1 MSGAP
6 GGGSGSGR
14 DDDPFAVRPATD
26 ADRERPAQPLAPI
39 GWGRPAGREPVPAEQ
54 ETAEQDAAGPT
65 DAGVDPAPADAPQ
78 PSGADILA
86 GIVPLDPTE
95 DDERVAPLD
104 QVDADQ
110 DAHDLDADLDAPAP
124 EPGIADA
131 PIDAGE
137 VEFPGEPDPGYVP
150 APAADGTGEV
160 LSGEVETDP
169 AAADDAPAEL
179 VLEPVDD
186 AQYDAAPPVV
196 PADAPV
202 VDAELVEDPAA
213 PAAPDDD
220 PVQLT
225 PLRDDRMDEDAEVV
239 DDPAGRVA
247 DEVEPEPVG
256 GDVDASAGAGAGAG
270 AERDDEDAAPA
281 PLAPAAAAAR
291 AAAMAWASGSAPAAG
306 PAAAAAPAAVPVEA
320 APAERADAAPTAD
333 RPEAATEP
341 EAVPQPETAVLS
353 SPVVEPSDADR
364 APEHGAEPRDEVA
377 PTAPA
382 PSSFA
387 PPEAAAAEPADAISL
402 LFGDVAADPESEPAD
417 ADAEDRAS
425 DPEGADDRT
434 RILPAAAPA
443 AAPPAAAAARPDRD
457 APTVAVPA
465 ASPRPDPAPRPL
477 PVPPPYAAPPAPRA
491 PAPRAPVLDTARVP
505 APPAAGP
512 PRGPRGPRRTGLW
525 VGGAIL
531 LVLLL
536 VGLFYLGQRLGSAAA
551 PDAAPVATAT
561 AEATPT
567 PSPTPTDPVQGP
579 AAAGVQA
586 WDALLGGECI
596 DPYATPWEEEF
607 TVVDCGSEHH
617 AQMVARVAL
626 PQTGDTFPGEEAV
639 RDSADELCIADTV
652 IDYAAARAY
661 SDVQYQSAYPISQ
674 DEWAAGDRD
683 AYCFVSR
690 AGGGTFTSS
699 IGVPQPPVVP

>member
-6 GGGSGSGR
+6 GGGSGHGHD

-54 ETAEQDAAGPT
+54 DAAEQD

-78 PSGADILA
+78 PPDADILA

-95 DDERVAPLD
+95 DDARVAPLD
-104 QVDADQ
+104 QVDPDQ
-110 DAHDLDADLDAPAP
+110 DAHDHDADLDAPAP

-131 PIDAGE
+131 PIDAGD

-150 APAADGTGEV
+150 DPAADGTGEAM
-160 LSGEVETDP
+160 SGEVEADP
-169 AAADDAPAEL
+169 APGDDAPAEM

-186 AQYDAAPPVV
+186 AQDGAALPVV

-213 PAAPDDD
+213 PADPDDD
-220 PVQLT
+220 DAVQLT
-225 PLRDDRMDEDAEVV
+225 PLRDDMTDEDAEVV
-239 DDPAGRVA
+239 HDPA
-247 DEVEPEPVG
+247 DEVEPEPLG
-256 GDVDASAGAGAGAG
+256 ELDVDA
-270 AERDDEDAAPA
+270 EAAPA

-291 AAAMAWASGSAPAAG
+291 AAAMAWASGSAPAAA
-306 PAAAAAPAAVPVEA
+306 PAAAAPAAP
-320 APAERADAAPTAD
+320 PATPADAAPIAD
-333 RPEAATEP
+333 RPDAAPEP
-341 EAVPQPETAVLS
+341 EPEPEPEPAPAPEPETAVLS
-353 SPVVEPSDADR
+353 SPVVAPSDAER
-364 APEHGAEPRDEVA
+364 APDHDAEPRDEVA
-377 PTAPA
+377 PTDPTPA

-387 PPEAAAAEPADAISL
+387 PPDATDADHDAEPVDAISL
-402 LFGDVAADPESEPAD
+402 LFGDVAVDPESDRAD
-417 ADAEDRAS
+417 ADADDRRTA
-425 DPEGADDRT
+425 PEGADDRT

-443 AAPPAAAAARPDRD
+443 AAPRPDRD
-457 APTVAVPA
+457 APTAAVPA
-465 ASPRPDPAPRPL
+465 ASPRPDPTPRPA

-491 PAPRAPVLDTARVP
+491 PAPRAPVLDTVRMP
-505 APPAAGP
+505 APPAAAH

-561 AEATPT
+561 PEATPT

-579 AAAGVQA
+579 AAAGVQV

-596 DPYATPWEEEF
+596 DPYTTPWEEEF

-652 IDYAAARAY
+652 IDYAAARGY

-674 DEWAAGDRD
+674 DEWTAGDRD

-690 AGGGTFTSS
+690 AGGGTFTNS
-699 IGVPQPPVVP
+699 IGKPQPPVVP

>member
-6 GGGSGSGR
+6 GGGSGHGHD

-54 ETAEQDAAGPT
+54 DAAEQD

-78 PSGADILA
+78 PPDADILA

-95 DDERVAPLD
+95 DDARVAPLD
-104 QVDADQ
+104 QVDPDQ
-110 DAHDLDADLDAPAP
+110 DAHDHDADLDAPAP

-131 PIDAGE
+131 PIDAGD

-150 APAADGTGEV
+150 DPAADGTGEAM
-160 LSGEVETDP
+160 SGEVEADP
-169 AAADDAPAEL
+169 AKGDDVPAEM

-186 AQYDAAPPVV
+186 AQDRAALPVV

-202 VDAELVEDPAA
+202 VDAELVEDPTA

-220 PVQLT
+220 DDSVQLT
-225 PLRDDRMDEDAEVV
+225 PLRDDWTDEDAEVV
-239 DDPAGRVA
+239 DDPA
-247 DEVEPEPVG
+247 DEVEPEPLG
-256 GDVDASAGAGAGAG
+256 ELDVDAEASVEASAGAGD
-270 AERDDEDAAPA
+270 EHDDEDAAPA

-291 AAAMAWASGSAPAAG
+291 AAAMAWASGSAPAAA
-306 PAAAAAPAAVPVEA
+306 PAAAAPAAP
-320 APAERADAAPTAD
+320 PATPADAAPIAD
-333 RPEAATEP
+333 RPDAAPEP
-341 EAVPQPETAVLS
+341 EPEPEPEPAPAPEPETAVLS
-353 SPVVEPSDADR
+353 SPVVAPSDAER
-364 APEHGAEPRDEVA
+364 APDHDAEPRDEVA
-377 PTAPA
+377 PTDPTPA

-387 PPEAAAAEPADAISL
+387 PPDATDADHDAEPVDAISL
-402 LFGDVAADPESEPAD
+402 LFGDVAADPESHRAD
-417 ADAEDRAS
+417 ADADADDRRTAP
-425 DPEGADDRT
+425 DGADDRT
-434 RILPAAAPA
+434 RILPAAAPHH
-443 AAPPAAAAARPDRD
+443 DRD

-465 ASPRPDPAPRPL
+465 ASPRPDPTPRPA

-491 PAPRAPVLDTARVP
+491 PAPRAPVLDTVRMP
-505 APPAAGP
+505 APPAAAP

-561 AEATPT
+561 PEATPT

-579 AAAGVQA
+579 AAAGVQV

-596 DPYATPWEEEF
+596 DPYTTPWEEEF

-652 IDYAAARAY
+652 IDYAAARGY

-674 DEWAAGDRD
+674 DEWTAGDRD

-690 AGGGTFTSS
+690 AGGGTFTNS
-699 IGVPQPPVVP
+699 IGKPQPPVVP

>member
-6 GGGSGSGR
+6 GGGSGHGHD

-54 ETAEQDAAGPT
+54 DAAEQD

-78 PSGADILA
+78 PPDADILA

-95 DDERVAPLD
+95 DDARVAPLD
-104 QVDADQ
+104 QVDPDQ
-110 DAHDLDADLDAPAP
+110 DAHDHDADLDAPAP

-131 PIDAGE
+131 PIDAGD

-150 APAADGTGEV
+150 DPAADGTGEAM
-160 LSGEVETDP
+160 SGEVEADP
-169 AAADDAPAEL
+169 AKGDDVPAEM

-186 AQYDAAPPVV
+186 AQDRAALPVV

-202 VDAELVEDPAA
+202 VDAELVEDPTA

-220 PVQLT
+220 DSVQLT
-225 PLRDDRMDEDAEVV
+225 PLRDDWTDEDAEVV
-239 DDPAGRVA
+239 DDPA
-247 DEVEPEPVG
+247 DEVEPEPLG
-256 GDVDASAGAGAGAG
+256 ELDVDA
-270 AERDDEDAAPA
+270 EAAPA

-291 AAAMAWASGSAPAAG
+291 AAAMAWASGSAPAAA
-306 PAAAAAPAAVPVEA
+306 PAAAAPAAP
-320 APAERADAAPTAD
+320 PATPADAAPIAD
-333 RPEAATEP
+333 RPDAEP
-341 EAVPQPETAVLS
+341 EPEPEPEPAPAPAPETAVLS
-353 SPVVEPSDADR
+353 SPVVAPSDAER
-364 APEHGAEPRDEVA
+364 APDHDAEPRDEVA
-377 PTAPA
+377 PTDPTPA

-387 PPEAAAAEPADAISL
+387 PPDATDADHDAEPVDAISL
-402 LFGDVAADPESEPAD
+402 LFGDVAVDPESDRAD
-417 ADAEDRAS
+417 ADADDRRTA
-425 DPEGADDRT
+425 PEGA
-434 RILPAAAPA
+434 
-443 AAPPAAAAARPDRD
+443 
-457 APTVAVPA
+457 
-465 ASPRPDPAPRPL
+465 
-477 PVPPPYAAPPAPRA
+477 
-491 PAPRAPVLDTARVP
+491 
-505 APPAAGP
+505 
-512 PRGPRGPRRTGLW
+512 GPRRTGLW

-561 AEATPT
+561 PEATPT

-596 DPYATPWEEEF
+596 DPYTTPWEEEF

-652 IDYAAARAY
+652 IDYAAARGY

-674 DEWAAGDRD
+674 DEWTAGDRD

-690 AGGGTFTSS
+690 AGGGTFTNS
-699 IGVPQPPVVP
+699 IGKPQPPVVP

>member
-6 GGGSGSGR
+6 GGGSGHGHD

-54 ETAEQDAAGPT
+54 D

-78 PSGADILA
+78 PPDADILA

-95 DDERVAPLD
+95 DDARVAPLD
-104 QVDADQ
+104 QVDPDQ
-110 DAHDLDADLDAPAP
+110 DAHDHDADLDAPAP

-131 PIDAGE
+131 PIDAGD

-150 APAADGTGEV
+150 DPAADGTGEAM
-160 LSGEVETDP
+160 SGEVEADP
-169 AAADDAPAEL
+169 AKGDDVPAEM

-186 AQYDAAPPVV
+186 AQDRAALPVV

-202 VDAELVEDPAA
+202 VDAELVEDPTA

-220 PVQLT
+220 DSVQLT
-225 PLRDDRMDEDAEVV
+225 PLRDDWTDEDAEVV
-239 DDPAGRVA
+239 DDPA
-247 DEVEPEPVG
+247 DEVEPEPLG
-256 GDVDASAGAGAGAG
+256 ELDVDAEASVEASAGAGAGD
-270 AERDDEDAAPA
+270 EHDDEDAAPA
-281 PLAPAAAAAR
+281 PLTPAAAAAR
-291 AAAMAWASGSAPAAG
+291 AAAMAWASGSAPAA
-306 PAAAAAPAAVPVEA
+306 AAPAA
-320 APAERADAAPTAD
+320 APAERADAAPIAD
-333 RPEAATEP
+333 RPEVAPEP
-341 EAVPQPETAVLS
+341 EADPEPETAVLS
-353 SPVVEPSDADR
+353 SPVVAPSDAER
-364 APEHGAEPRDEVA
+364 APDHDAEPRDEVA
-377 PTAPA
+377 PTDPTPA

-387 PPEAAAAEPADAISL
+387 PPDVTDADHDAEPVDAISL
-402 LFGDVAADPESEPAD
+402 LFGDVAVDPESDRAD
-417 ADAEDRAS
+417 ADADDRQTA
-425 DPEGADDRT
+425 PEGADDRT

-443 AAPPAAAAARPDRD
+443 AAPRPDRD
-457 APTVAVPA
+457 APTAAVPA
-465 ASPRPDPAPRPL
+465 ASPRPDPTPRPA

-491 PAPRAPVLDTARVP
+491 PAPRAPVLDTVRMP
-505 APPAAGP
+505 APPAAAP

-561 AEATPT
+561 PEATPT

-596 DPYATPWEEEF
+596 DPYTTPWEEEF

-652 IDYAAARAY
+652 IDYAAARGY

-674 DEWAAGDRD
+674 DEWTAGDRD

-690 AGGGTFTSS
+690 AGGGTFTNS
-699 IGVPQPPVVP
+699 IGKPQPPVVP